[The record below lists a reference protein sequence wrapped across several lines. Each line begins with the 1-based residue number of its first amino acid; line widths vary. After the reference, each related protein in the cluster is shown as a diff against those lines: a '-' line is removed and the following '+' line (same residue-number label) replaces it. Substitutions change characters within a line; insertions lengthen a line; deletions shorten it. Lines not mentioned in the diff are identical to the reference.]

1 MHYAVTGGIASGK
14 SWFCDKLRRH
24 GNEVYSCDDAAKH
37 IIRHDTHVRQALT
50 SLVGS
55 GLYDSGGRL
64 QKKTLAAY
72 LTSSPENAAR
82 VNAIVHPRVA
92 EDYQQWQRAQTS
104 QHTFMECALLFE
116 AGFDRLVDR
125 TIYIYAREAV
135 RLQRLMHRDSITA
148 EQARRW
154 MDIQMP
160 EIEKRRRA
168 DIIIDNN

>member
-24 GNEVYSCDDAAKH
+24 GNEVYSCDDAAKR
-37 IIRHDTHVRQALT
+37 IIRNDASVRRALT

-55 GLYDSGGRL
+55 ELYTPQGVL
-64 QKKTLAAY
+64 QKKMLAAY
-72 LTSSPENAAR
+72 LTASQENAAR

-92 EDYQQWQRAQTS
+92 EDYLQWQYAQTS

-125 TIYIYAREAV
+125 TIYIYARESV
-135 RLQRLMHRDSITA
+135 RLQRLMQRDGITT

-160 EIEKRRRA
+160 ETEKRLRA